1 MKQQLIEIKKFEKIG
16 SEEIYN
22 YTKSWYAIENQHRDF
37 QNSEKFGSEE
47 TSRRNM
53 EGY

>member
-1 MKQQLIEIKKFEKIG
+1 MKLLRETKKFDKIG

>member
-1 MKQQLIEIKKFEKIG
+1 MKLLRETKKFDKIG
-16 SEEIYN
+16 SEEIYSHN
-22 YTKSWYAIENQHRDF
+22 KSWYAIENQHRDF

-53 EGY
+53 EGF